1 MPWCTFPEHSNVS
14 AWAKVVPIRGFFPF
28 DIYWLILWK
37 QIKGA
42 EYYKSIKNKKKN
54 VTLQI
59 KKKKWEKKN
68 LTPPLQPVPIL
79 VYGVC
84 KRGKW
89 SWEVSPQVPH
99 VWHPCSALGRSRF
112 MEPSPFPGDQLHL
125 LLKQEKKS
133 LFPVNFPLPAGWG
146 S

>member
-59 KKKKWEKKN
+59 KKKKGKKKISH
-68 LTPPLQPVPIL
+68 LP
-79 VYGVC
+79 
-84 KRGKW
+84 
-89 SWEVSPQVPH
+89 SSPFQFWFMGFVKGE
-99 VWHPCSALGRSRF
+99 SGAGRSPHKCHTCGIPAQPW
-112 MEPSPFPGDQLHL
+112 EGADLWSH
-125 LLKQEKKS
+125 
-133 LFPVNFPLPAGWG
+133 PVFQVIN
-146 S
+146 STCY